1 MLATAPLPQTRRAVP
16 TRRWLALAVLCIS
29 LLITVLDTLV
39 LNVALPTLV
48 RVLHAT
54 STQLAWIVDAYVLVF
69 VGLLLVA
76 GSLADRF
83 GRQRMFLVG
92 LAAFAA
98 GSAWAAYSGSVG
110 MLIAARASMGIGGAL
125 IMPSTLSI
133 ITDMFREEVARQR
146 AFGIWAATLGA
157 GGALGPVVGGLL
169 LAHFWWGSV
178 FLVNVPIAAIGFVC
192 AIWLVPES
200 KNPDAPRPDIL
211 GSALSIAGVGLLLWA
226 IIDAPVEG
234 WTSGLVVGAGMG
246 GLVLLAG
253 FVLWEAVSP
262 SPMLRVS
269 FFRNRRFSAAILSVS
284 LVMFS
289 LFGALFEL
297 TQWLQFDLGYTAL
310 QTGVRILPAAGAIVV
325 VAPLSAPLQRA
336 IGTKL
341 TTAAGLLMVAGG
353 LWQISGA
360 TVATTYAEA
369 LLGIVPLGI
378 GAVLVIPSV
387 TGAVMGSLPREHA
400 GVGSATNN
408 AFLQLGGALG
418 VAVIG
423 SLLTTHYQSALTS
436 SLAAYPVLHGSETA
450 ILGSIGGALGI
461 AQHVGGL
468 LGQALSRMACSAFM
482 GGMDVAFFIGAIVAL
497 AGALVALIALPSRQ
511 VAAGG
516 GEALADP
523 PERARA
529 SGQMSVSPPGPAP
542 ASGFR
547 AGRRRGRS
555 GDRSHGPS

>member
-1 MLATAPLPQTRRAVP
+1 MLATAPSPQTRRAASP
-16 TRRWLALAVLCIS
+16 RRWLALAVLCLS

-54 STQLAWIVDAYVLVF
+54 STQLEWIVDAYVLVF
-69 VGLLLVA
+69 AGLLLVA

-83 GRQRMFLVG
+83 GRKRTFLVG

-110 MLIAARASMGIGGAL
+110 TLIAARASMGIGGAL

-133 ITDMFREEVARQR
+133 ITDMFRDEVGRQR

-157 GGALGPVVGGLL
+157 GGALGPIVGGLL

-178 FLVNVPIAAIGFVC
+178 FLVNVPIAVIAFVC
-192 AIWLVPES
+192 AVWLVPDS

-211 GSALSIAGVGLLLWA
+211 GSVLSIAGLGLLLWA

-234 WTSGLVVGAGMG
+234 WSSGLVLSAGVG
-246 GLVLLAG
+246 GLVVLAC
-253 FVLWEAVSP
+253 FVLWEAISP
-262 SPMLRVS
+262 TPMMRVS
-269 FFRNRRFSAAILSVS
+269 FFRNRSFSAAILSVS

-289 LFGALFEL
+289 LFGAIFEL
-297 TQWLQFDLGYTAL
+297 TQWLQFDLGFTAL
-310 QTGVRILPAAGAIVV
+310 QTGVRILPAAAAIVI

-360 TVATTYAEA
+360 TVATTYGEA
-369 LLGIVPLGI
+369 LLGVVLLGV
-378 GAVLVIPSV
+378 GAALVIPSV
-387 TGAVMGSLPREHA
+387 TGAVMGSLPREQA

-423 SLLTTHYQSALTS
+423 SLLATHYQSALTNF
-436 SLAAYPVLHGSETA
+436 LAAFSLPHATETTM
-450 ILGSIGGALGI
+450 LGSVGGALGV

-468 LGQALSRMACSAFM
+468 MGQELSRIACSAFM
-482 GGMDVAFFIGAIVAL
+482 GGMDLAFFTGAIVAL
-497 AGALVALIALPSRQ
+497 AGALVALVALPSRQ
-511 VAAGG
+511 AAARR
-516 GEALADP
+516 GETP
-523 PERARA
+523 
-529 SGQMSVSPPGPAP
+529 GGPAEGTLR
-542 ASGFR
+542 S
-547 AGRRRGRS
+547 RS
-555 GDRSHGPS
+555 GVHHSAGPDPGLRLPRRHGHGK

>member
-1 MLATAPLPQTRRAVP
+1 MIAIASSPQPQPQPAAP

-54 STQLAWIVDAYVLVF
+54 STQLEWIVDAYVIVF
-69 VGLLLVA
+69 AGLLLVA

-83 GRQRMFLVG
+83 GRQRTFLVG
-92 LAAFAA
+92 LVAFAG
-98 GSAWAAYSGSVG
+98 GSAWAAGSGSVV

-133 ITDMFREEVARQR
+133 ITDMFRDEVARQR

-178 FLVNVPIAAIGFVC
+178 FLINVPIAVIGFVC
-192 AIWLVPES
+192 AIWLVPDS
-200 KNPDAPRPDIL
+200 KNPDTPRPDIL
-211 GSALSIAGVGLLLWA
+211 GSVLSIAGLGLLLWA

-234 WTSGLVVGAGMG
+234 WSSGLVLSAGIG
-246 GLVLLAG
+246 GLVVLAS

-262 SPMLRVS
+262 HPMLRVS
-269 FFRNRRFSAAILSVS
+269 FFRNRSFSAAVLSVS

-297 TQWLQFDLGYTAL
+297 TQWLQFDLGFTAL

-341 TTAAGLLMVAGG
+341 TTAAGLLMVAAG

-360 TVATTYAEA
+360 TVVTTYTDA
-369 LLGIVPLGI
+369 LLGIVLLGI
-378 GAVLVIPSV
+378 GAALVIPSV

-423 SLLTTHYQSALTS
+423 SLLATHYQSALTS
-436 SLAAYPVLHGSETA
+436 SLAAYSVPHGTETT

-461 AQHVGGL
+461 AQHEGGL
-468 LGQALSRMACSAFM
+468 MGQALSRMACSAFM
-482 GGMDVAFFIGAIVAL
+482 GGMDLAFFTGAIAAL
-497 AGALVALIALPSRQ
+497 AGALVALVALPARQ
-511 VAAGG
+511 ADAGG
-516 GEALADP
+516 GEAPAEP
-523 PERARA
+523 ARDA
-529 SGQMSVSPPGPAP
+529 VRPQAGVRRSARPGSRLRFPRGPRQGQ
-542 ASGFR
+542 
-547 AGRRRGRS
+547 
-555 GDRSHGPS
+555 

>member
-1 MLATAPLPQTRRAVP
+1 MLATAPSPQTRRAASP
-16 TRRWLALAVLCIS
+16 RRWLALAVLCLS

-54 STQLAWIVDAYVLVF
+54 SNQLEWIVDAYVLVF
-69 VGLLLVA
+69 AGLLLVA

-83 GRQRMFLVG
+83 GRKRTFLVG

-110 MLIAARASMGIGGAL
+110 TLIAARASMGIGGAL

-133 ITDMFREEVARQR
+133 ITDMFRDEVGRQR

-157 GGALGPVVGGLL
+157 GGALGPIVGGLL

-178 FLVNVPIAAIGFVC
+178 FLVNVPIAVIAFVC
-192 AIWLVPES
+192 AVWLVPDS

-211 GSALSIAGVGLLLWA
+211 GSVLSIAGLGLLLWA

-234 WTSGLVVGAGMG
+234 WSSGLVLSAGVG
-246 GLVLLAG
+246 GLVVLAC
-253 FVLWEAVSP
+253 FVLWEAISP
-262 SPMLRVS
+262 TPMMRVS
-269 FFRNRRFSAAILSVS
+269 FFRNRSFSAAILSVS

-289 LFGALFEL
+289 LFGAIFEL
-297 TQWLQFDLGYTAL
+297 TQWLQFDLGFTAL
-310 QTGVRILPAAGAIVV
+310 QTGVRILPAAAAIVI

-360 TVATTYAEA
+360 TVATTYGEA
-369 LLGIVPLGI
+369 LLGVVLLGV
-378 GAVLVIPSV
+378 GAALVIPSV
-387 TGAVMGSLPREHA
+387 TGAVMGSLPREQA

-423 SLLTTHYQSALTS
+423 SLLATHYQSALTNF
-436 SLAAYPVLHGSETA
+436 LAAFSLPHATETTM
-450 ILGSIGGALGI
+450 LGSVGGALGV

-468 LGQALSRMACSAFM
+468 MGQELSRIACSAFM
-482 GGMDVAFFIGAIVAL
+482 GGMDLAFFTGAIVAL
-497 AGALVALIALPSRQ
+497 AGALVALVALPSRQ
-511 VAAGG
+511 AAARR
-516 GEALADP
+516 GETP
-523 PERARA
+523 
-529 SGQMSVSPPGPAP
+529 GGPAEGTLR
-542 ASGFR
+542 S
-547 AGRRRGRS
+547 RS
-555 GDRSHGPS
+555 GVHHSAGPDPGLRLPRRHGHGK

>member
-1 MLATAPLPQTRRAVP
+1 MLAPAPPPQTRRAAP
-16 TRRWLALAVLCIS
+16 TRRWLALAVLCLS

-54 STQLAWIVDAYVLVF
+54 SNQLQWIVDAYVLVF
-69 VGLLLVA
+69 AGLLLVA

-83 GRQRMFLVG
+83 GRKRTFLVG

-110 MLIAARASMGIGGAL
+110 TLIAARASMGIGGAL

-133 ITDMFREEVARQR
+133 ITDMFRDEVGRQR

-178 FLVNVPIAAIGFVC
+178 FLVNVPIAVIGFVC
-192 AIWLVPES
+192 AIWLVPDS

-234 WTSGLVVGAGMG
+234 WTSGLVLGAGMG
-246 GLVLLAG
+246 GLVMLAC
-253 FVLWEAVSP
+253 FVLWEAISP
-262 SPMLRVS
+262 NPMMRVS
-269 FFRNRRFSAAILSVS
+269 FFRNRSFSAAILSVS
-284 LVMFS
+284 LVMFG
-289 LFGALFEL
+289 LFGAIFEL
-297 TQWLQFDLGYTAL
+297 TQWLQFDLGFTAL

-325 VAPLSAPLQRA
+325 AAPLSAPLQRA

-353 LWQISGA
+353 LRQISGA
-360 TVATTYAEA
+360 TVATTYGEA
-369 LLGIVPLGI
+369 LLGVVMLGV
-378 GAVLVIPSV
+378 GAALVIPSV

-423 SLLTTHYQSALTS
+423 SLLATHYQSALTN
-436 SLAAYPVLHGSETA
+436 SLAAFSLPHATETTM
-450 ILGSIGGALGI
+450 LGSVGGALGV

-468 LGQALSRMACSAFM
+468 MGQELSRIACSAFM
-482 GGMDVAFFIGAIVAL
+482 GGMDLAFFTGAVVAL

-511 VAAGG
+511 AAARGG
-516 GEALADP
+516 DALAEP
-523 PERARA
+523 AERALRPQAGALRSA
-529 SGQMSVSPPGPAP
+529 SLRPGLRVPWGP
-542 ASGFR
+542 R
-547 AGRRRGRS
+547 
-555 GDRSHGPS
+555 HGH

>member
-1 MLATAPLPQTRRAVP
+1 MLATAPSPHTRRAASP
-16 TRRWLALAVLCIS
+16 RRWLALAVLCLS

-54 STQLAWIVDAYVLVF
+54 SNQLEWIVDAYVLVF
-69 VGLLLVA
+69 AGLLLVA

-83 GRQRMFLVG
+83 GRKRTFLVG

-110 MLIAARASMGIGGAL
+110 TLIAARASMGIGGAL

-133 ITDMFREEVARQR
+133 ITDMFRDEVGRQR

-157 GGALGPVVGGLL
+157 GGALGPIVGGLL

-178 FLVNVPIAAIGFVC
+178 FLVNVPIAVIAFVC
-192 AIWLVPES
+192 AVWLVPDS

-211 GSALSIAGVGLLLWA
+211 GSVLSIAGLGLLLWA

-234 WTSGLVVGAGMG
+234 WSSGLVLSAGVG
-246 GLVLLAG
+246 GLVVLAC
-253 FVLWEAVSP
+253 FVLWEAISP
-262 SPMLRVS
+262 TPMMRVS
-269 FFRNRRFSAAILSVS
+269 FFRNRSFSAAILSVS

-289 LFGALFEL
+289 LFGAIFEL
-297 TQWLQFDLGYTAL
+297 TQWLQFDLGFTAL

-360 TVATTYAEA
+360 TVATTYGEA
-369 LLGIVPLGI
+369 LLGVVLLGV
-378 GAVLVIPSV
+378 GAALVIPSV
-387 TGAVMGSLPREHA
+387 TGAVMGSLPREQA

-423 SLLTTHYQSALTS
+423 SLLATHYQSALTN
-436 SLAAYPVLHGSETA
+436 SLAAFSLPHATETTM
-450 ILGSIGGALGI
+450 LGSVGGALGV

-468 LGQALSRMACSAFM
+468 MGQELSRIACSAFM
-482 GGMDVAFFIGAIVAL
+482 GGMDLAFFTGAIVAL
-497 AGALVALIALPSRQ
+497 AGALVALVALPSRQ
-511 VAAGG
+511 AAARR
-516 GEALADP
+516 GETP
-523 PERARA
+523 
-529 SGQMSVSPPGPAP
+529 GGPAEGTLR
-542 ASGFR
+542 S
-547 AGRRRGRS
+547 RS
-555 GDRSHGPS
+555 GVHDSTGPDPGLRLPRRHGHGK